1 MTFVDRFWLRVP
13 VVLRAVLI
21 GVAVAAAGSMPWA
34 ALVSANTRH
43 QSALPWA
50 VPLMAM
56 YLWLYWR
63 YLVRGTGWPRSTAEA
78 RRMNARANA
87 LPHETWGSALLAGLL
102 GLASV
107 LLLQGVLSRLFA
119 LPQQRDLDVPRY
131 PAVTVL
137 MWVVMSAVV
146 AGVVE
151 ETSFRGYLQ
160 KPIERRHGP
169 VIAILV
175 AGSLFGFAHFAHPE
189 VGLVLLPFYI
199 AVAAVYGALAYF
211 TDSTLPGMVL
221 HAGGNMFS
229 AFDLFTRGR
238 SEWQLS
244 PEAKPLVWETG
255 PDLAFWS
262 NVAALLIVA
271 ALTVW
276 AYSALARAMRQARAL
291 SAVLNKR
298 VELTGLTVSNRS
310 RHYLH
315 RVPLESA
322 PSAMLL
328 DSQTLCTLTSRSL
341 L

>member
-1 MTFVDRFWLRVP
+1 MDESNVMTFVNRLWLRVP

-21 GVAVAAAGSMPWA
+21 GVAVAAAGTMPWA

-63 YLVRGTGWPRSTAEA
+63 YLVRGTGWPQSTAEA
-78 RRMNARANA
+78 RRMNARAKA
-87 LPHETWGSALLAGLL
+87 PPHETWGSALLAGLL

-107 LLLQGVLSRLFA
+107 LLLQGVLSRLVA
-119 LPQQRDLDVPRY
+119 LPQQRDLDVSRY

-160 KPIERRHGP
+160 RPIERRHGP

-175 AGSLFGFAHFAHPE
+175 TGSVFGFAHFAHPE

-221 HAGGNMFS
+221 HTGGNLFS
-229 AFDLFTRGR
+229 AFDFLTRGR

-244 PEAKPLVWETG
+244 PEVKPLIWQTG
-255 PDLAFWS
+255 PDVSFWG

-271 ALTVW
+271 ALAVR
-276 AYSALARAMRQARAL
+276 AYSALARATSQARL
-291 SAVLNKR
+291 R
-298 VELTGLTVSNRS
+298 G
-310 RHYLH
+310 
-315 RVPLESA
+315 
-322 PSAMLL
+322 
-328 DSQTLCTLTSRSL
+328 
-341 L
+341 